1 MKKTVSRRR
10 KLKKK
15 AILMVADHDG
25 YSLIILGESYMQTNI
40 TYGSVKWNDQ
50 GNILKSQLFLGVK
63 NM

>member
-1 MKKTVSRRR
+1 
-10 KLKKK
+10 
-15 AILMVADHDG
+15 MVADHDG
-25 YSLIILGESYMQTNI
+25 YSLIILGEPYMQTNI